1 MTTKTSALVRSDS
14 TLATILFV
22 AFLGVGLVFAAGFAN
37 SAALHGAAHD
47 SRHSIAF
54 PCH

>member
-1 MTTKTSALVRSDS
+1 MTTRTIARSDS
-14 TLATILFV
+14 GLATILFV

-37 SAALHGAAHD
+37 AVHDTAHD
-47 SRHSIAF
+47 TRHAIGF